1 MRKTAVYIL
10 VLALIVLCTYGAAV
24 PAAGMD
30 TATDSL
36 LRFHV
41 IANSDSPADQA
52 LKHKVKDRIINEIGA
67 QVAGMDDKQELLEY
81 LTQNTEYIE
90 GIARQEVQN
99 SSKEYQVK
107 AEIGYFPFPV
117 KSYGGV
123 TLPAGNYHAL
133 RLVLGDG
140 GGANWWCVMFPPL
153 CFVDT
158 KNAVALAKDQQR
170 IKDMLTQQELDALS
184 SSDNIE
190 QVPVRLRFKLAEL
203 LNASRTKLAKLGSGL
218 KYSLFVLQRP
228 AE

>member
-10 VLALIVLCTYGAAV
+10 VLALIMLCTYGSTV

-30 TATDSL
+30 PATDSL

-52 LKHKVKDRIINEIGA
+52 LKHKVKDRIVNEIGA
-67 QVAGMDDKQELLEY
+67 QVAGMDGKEELLEF

-90 GIARQEVQN
+90 QIAMQEVQN
-99 SSKEYQVK
+99 SNKDYQVK

-117 KSYGGV
+117 KSYGSL
-123 TLPAGNYHAL
+123 TLPAGSYHAF
-133 RLVLGDG
+133 RVVLGDG

-170 IKDMLTQQELDALS
+170 IKDMLTREELDVLS
-184 SSDNIE
+184 HSANIE
-190 QVPVRLRFKLAEL
+190 DVPVRLRFKLLEF
-203 LNASRTKLAKLGSGL
+203 LNASKVKLAKMGSGL
-218 KYSLFVLQRP
+218 KNSLFP
-228 AE
+228 